1 MKLVV
6 TMILLSL
13 FILFPIPSIAA
24 ELIKTSKIL
33 LQEIESE
40 EQELRKQLDYFFSE
54 NLTKNTDS
62 LAKISNQIPADVMP
76 DIADQ
81 SIDAQKIFIIYFL
94 KYSKDMN
101 EEQKIDFGWDL
112 SDSLMLFKEVPEK
125 TIKYTKELQ
134 TKYGFDFSEVMRF
147 ALKVW
152 VITSN
157 KDELSLR
164 ELQKIEEEGKKIKEE
179 GKKIKE
185 RTKELDRNRK
195 IINELFKQLGQS
207 NDN

>member
-1 MKLVV
+1 M
-6 TMILLSL
+6 
-13 FILFPIPSIAA
+13 AA

-40 EQELRKQLDYFFSE
+40 EQELRKQLDYFFSK

-62 LAKISNQIPADVMP
+62 LAKISNKIPADVMP
-76 DIADQ
+76 DIEDQ

-94 KYSKDMN
+94 KYSKGMN

-134 TKYGFDFSEVMRF
+134 IKYGFDFSAVMRF
-147 ALKVW
+147 ALKVK

-157 KDELSLR
+157 KHVLSLR
-164 ELQKIEEEGKKIKEE
+164 ELQKIQEEGKKIQ
-179 GKKIKE
+179 E

-195 IINELFKQLGQS
+195 IINELFKQLGKE
-207 NDN
+207 DNK

>member
-1 MKLVV
+1 M
-6 TMILLSL
+6 
-13 FILFPIPSIAA
+13 AA

-40 EQELRKQLDYFFSE
+40 EQELRKQLDYFFSK

-76 DIADQ
+76 DIEDQ

-134 TKYGFDFSEVMRF
+134 IKYGFDFSAVMRF

-185 RTKELDRNRK
+185 EGKKIKEEGKKIKERTKELDRNRK